1 MSINLS
7 CFYADNKVP
16 LERVEL
22 EDLNSEC
29 TYITLDGSR
38 IKVTSERDILLIKA
52 SPLMEGEKVNSLSPK
67 GLELFFKIMHK
78 NE

>member
-7 CFYADNKVP
+7 CFYEDNKIP

-22 EDLNSEC
+22 EEMEPER

-38 IKVTSERDILLIKA
+38 IKVTDENDIELVKG
-52 SPLMEGEKVNSLSPK
+52 SPLLEGEKVNSLSNK
-67 GLELFFKIMHK
+67 GLELFFRLINK
-78 NE
+78 